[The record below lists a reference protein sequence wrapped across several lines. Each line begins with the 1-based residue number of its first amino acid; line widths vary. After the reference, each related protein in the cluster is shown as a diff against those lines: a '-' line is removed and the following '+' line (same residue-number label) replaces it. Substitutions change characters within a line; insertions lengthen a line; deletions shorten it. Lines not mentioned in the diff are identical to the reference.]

1 MSRIEQALEKAAR
14 TRGTLKEG
22 MSALP
27 ESVQHGDGEKN
38 TNVQLPPLQSA
49 EFGVDVTTDNPLLA
63 TLFDPHSPVSEEF
76 RKLKS
81 AIVAGAGPGGFNN
94 TIMVASALEGEG
106 KSMASL
112 NLAITLSQE
121 YDHTVLLIDADLR
134 KPSLSTYLGIRP
146 EKGLSDFLRK
156 RRELPEILFK
166 TGIGRLTLL
175 PAGEPVKNPVELL
188 SSQRMK
194 DLMSEIK
201 SRYPD
206 RFVIVDAP
214 PVLPFAETRVLSAM
228 VDGVVLVVK
237 EGKSS
242 PKMIEEVLETITRKK
257 VMGVVYNEA
266 TIGNFNGRYDYY
278 RQYRYGYGTPAS
290 ERKEGGLLD
299 KLSIRNRN

>member
-1 MSRIEQALEKAAR
+1 MSRIEQALEKAAH
-14 TRGTLKEG
+14 TRGTHKDG
-22 MSALP
+22 MNPLP
-27 ESVQHGDGEKN
+27 EPVPHGHGDHEA
-38 TNVQLPPLQSA
+38 TVQIAPPPPM
-49 EFGVDVTTDNPLLA
+49 EFGGDVTTDNPLLA

-81 AIVAGAGPGGFNN
+81 AIVAGAGAGGFNN
-94 TIMVASALEGEG
+94 TTMVASALEGEG

-134 KPSLSTYLGIRP
+134 KPSLSAYLGIRP
-146 EKGLSDFLRK
+146 EKGLSDFLRR
-156 RRELPEILFK
+156 RRELPEILYK

-175 PAGEPVKNPVELL
+175 PAGEPVRNPVELL

-194 DLMSEIK
+194 DLMGEIK

-206 RFVIVDAP
+206 RFVIVDTP
-214 PVLPFAETRVLSAM
+214 PVLPFAETRALSAM
-228 VDGVVLVVK
+228 VDGIVLVVK

-242 PKMIEEVLETITRKK
+242 PKMINEMLETITRKK

-266 TIGNFNGRYDYY
+266 TIGNLTGRYDYY
-278 RQYRYGYGTPAS
+278 RQYRYGYDTPPS
-290 ERKEGGLLD
+290 ERKGGGLLD
-299 KLSIRNRN
+299 RLSIRNRN